1 MNLRV
6 SFPDFPRESCPQ
18 RHTISKYLHSI
29 FTTLLWWKNSKRIYA
44 KIATNI
50 GLVLLSWHD
59 TRNAIRNV
67 RRQKLLKM
75 FQQSLLRMIYICQGK
90 IPIRWGNQDCWKRKG
105 KWSYAYLHYL
115 WAFKDSSICWAGR
128 PLMWRFIST
137 KFSAGCRLDLHTF
150 TRLTCPWV
158 GLIKR
163 CYLCIS
169 SVNFYSVS
177 HKRKEEKSLAF
188 K

>member
-75 FQQSLLRMIYICQGK
+75 FQQSLLRMIWACQGE
-90 IPIRWGNQDCWKRKG
+90 IPHQIRKPSLLEKKWKWFYGHLQD
-105 KWSYAYLHYL
+105 L
-115 WAFKDSSICWAGR
+115 WTLEAAFFEQEDLKCDDW
-128 PLMWRFIST
+128 LFKFIFSNL
-137 KFSAGCRLDLHTF
+137 SAGFRIELPTF
-150 TRLTCPWV
+150 
-158 GLIKR
+158 
-163 CYLCIS
+163 S
-169 SVNFYSVS
+169 S
-177 HKRKEEKSLAF
+177 LPCL
-188 K
+188 